1 MSEPDRFNLLLQTTM
16 NDLASQLL
24 NVRSGAKKFKTKE
37 ATFTPLQK
45 LYTLAQCTPD
55 LSGADCN
62 SCLKIATNTLPGCC
76 GGKQEGIILFPSCII
91 QYAVSPFYTVNTSVP
106 TPTEALVPG
115 SAITP
120 KGKFS
125 LFFFF
130 IINNDIGFSF
140 FFFLFFLGRGD
151 AFCFCCFGRTDES
164 RAAAFFFFFSSSVV
178 VV

>member
-1 MSEPDRFNLLLQTTM
+1 MSEPDRFNQLVQTTM

-37 ATFTPLQK
+37 ATFTALQT

-76 GGKQEGIILFPSCII
+76 GGRQEGTVLLPSCVIK
-91 QYAVSPFYTVNTSVP
+91 YAEYPFYTVNTSVP

-115 SAITP
+115 SAITA

-125 LFFFF
+125 LFFFL
-130 IINNDIGFSF
+130 IINIDFGCSF
-140 FFFLFFLGRGD
+140 FHFYFFWEGEMLLFLLFWSD
-151 AFCFCCFGRTDES
+151 
-164 RAAAFFFFFSSSVV
+164 
-178 VV
+178 